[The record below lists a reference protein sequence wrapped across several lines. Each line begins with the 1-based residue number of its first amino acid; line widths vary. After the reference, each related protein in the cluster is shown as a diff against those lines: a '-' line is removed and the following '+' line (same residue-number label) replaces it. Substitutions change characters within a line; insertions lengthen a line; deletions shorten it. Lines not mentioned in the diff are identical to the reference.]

1 MDSYLEKEL
10 GVDVN
15 KLNEQLE
22 SAQSKMVDKIQEVS
36 DEDSSNNEPQQD

>member
-10 GVDVN
+10 GVDVS

-22 SAQSKMVDKIQEVS
+22 SAQNKMVDKIQEVS
-36 DEDSSNNEPQQD
+36 DEDSSDNEPQQD